1 MRFYCKECMDILY
14 CGRMTPHVEM
24 HDSTRFYSECGGKTA
39 CGFTAIWRDVM
50 IACCKSLGVHY
61 QINFTIAYEN

>member
-1 MRFYCKECMDILY
+1 
-14 CGRMTPHVEM
+14 MTPHVEM

-39 CGFTAIWRDVM
+39 CGFTAIWCDEM

-61 QINFTIAYEN
+61 QINFTIAYENRKYTGYNFPVTLANFL